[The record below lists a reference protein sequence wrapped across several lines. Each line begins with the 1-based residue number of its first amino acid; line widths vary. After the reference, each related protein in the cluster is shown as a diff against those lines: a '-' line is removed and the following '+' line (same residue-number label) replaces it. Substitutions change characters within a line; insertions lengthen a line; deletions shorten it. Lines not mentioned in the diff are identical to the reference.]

1 MPIPETATVATFL
14 LLVPFVGIQ
23 QKTTKLA
30 CAITNTIN
38 ITTQILGELNQEVG
52 AVRTAILQN

>member
-38 ITTQILGELNQEVG
+38 ITTQILELNQELG
-52 AVRTAILQN
+52 AVRTAIIQN